1 MKPPLTPGGIMG
13 TKVRGLITAPL
24 AVFVLA
30 AAVFLATLILVP
42 STGGAQGARVE
53 KSMAALK
60 RGDGEIGDTEGRR
73 ERPRWGQG
81 RPLFISAQPG

>member
-1 MKPPLTPGGIMG
+1 MG
-13 TKVRGLITAPL
+13 PKVRGLIAAPL

-42 STGGAQGARVE
+42 STGGAQDARVE

-60 RGDGEIGDTEGRR
+60 EETAKLGTPRVEGKDRVGGND
-73 ERPRWGQG
+73 PL
-81 RPLFISAQPG
+81 LFISAQPG